1 MYASPP
7 PYYYG
12 EPMGG
17 PAPYMRRR
25 ARSFERVPPRFPRY
39 VAGYGPPVMPDMPP
53 VPFESSAEAVPP
65 MSMMIT
71 NNMMQPS
78 PMATPQ
84 SPLSS
89 RPLPLPALPPP
100 PLPAPPLMPQ
110 AMPSPAML
118 SAPMRQPSF
127 TFPQIAP
134 PSEPPLPTKQRSLT
148 VEIQTPP
155 ASPPVPTS
163 YTASAPLLTYQNNR
177 YGTNSSSS
185 DSWKQGYTVSQQPT
199 SFSSTISTSSFS
211 GAAPQAYGG
220 KVAENPWMA
229 PYNYM
234 RRNFDQGNLVLS
246 IIFILG
252 IAACVIALIGQ
263 YGRYRESRD
272 TIEEEEEG
280 AVMHGPWLFN
290 LSGVASTLLMRGYKF
305 CHAPDCKR
313 EADRLASVLAS
324 GPCDSFYDYVCSRR
338 WASKRRPVDA
348 MTADDDAVQDIQDS
362 VWRNIKSDSKQPLAA
377 VMWRS
382 CLDVGSLGAAPFL
395 EFFNAS
401 GLAGWPFHEAPLDV
415 DTLHVAGRLVRLLR
429 LATLLSLRVERG
441 SGPKVTVV
449 LGHAAP
455 PLDLRDF
462 RNNASIT
469 TFVKRV
475 ERTMRFLTSDVNDT
489 TTRAVEVVN
498 FCLRLVNLNAATNS
512 SASKL
517 GTNFS
522 SFLDAAVGDLIDLT
536 GKDIH
541 INLESPKYGN
551 ELSQLLSAV
560 SPRAALNYLGFYTV
574 DHLWSF
580 SPEGAREEVTSGHRE
595 RRCLQMTERAVPSQI
610 LEIGFQVYKN
620 RLNWT
625 DLRRRTNET
634 KKHIKDGV
642 RSLSWMDHSMKVK
655 VIERIDATSVELF
668 FPGHM
673 LKTSPM
679 AAPPRQRSAFELYQ
693 RAVEDSFAASVLSGT
708 AAGESL
714 FSHRSEL
721 GSDGV
726 LRVPLAAA
734 ATASTGPSPSPY
746 VALLR
751 STRLNV
757 RLAKALLQVA
767 LADDIWTAAARG
779 RYRVVQ
785 SCFLSRFP
793 ALRDPLEEGRLVP
806 KPAAVARD
814 DVLEH
819 VAVALAHVE
828 FRRGVQ
834 LLRHNMTD
842 YRLADAQA
850 WSSEQLFFVS
860 YAESECQAYDDEW
873 AFRRFLARNES
884 PARQRVDMA
893 LAHDPT
899 FHRAFHCHRGFAMRP
914 RHSCSFW

>member
-1 MYASPP
+1 
-7 PYYYG
+7 
-12 EPMGG
+12 MGG

-84 SPLSS
+84 SPLAS

-110 AMPSPAML
+110 TMPSPVIL
-118 SAPMRQPSF
+118 SAPMQQPSF

-177 YGTNSSSS
+177 YGSNSSSS

-348 MTADDDAVQDIQDS
+348 MTADDVAVQDIQDS

-395 EFFNAS
+395 
-401 GLAGWPFHEAPLDV
+401 D
-415 DTLHVAGRLVRLLR
+415 
-429 LATLLSLRVERG
+429 LRVERG
-441 SGPKVTVV
+441 SGPKVTIV

-522 SFLDAAVGDLIDLT
+522 SFLDAAVG
-536 GKDIH
+536 
-541 INLESPKYGN
+541 
-551 ELSQLLSAV
+551 
-560 SPRAALNYLGFYTV
+560 
-574 DHLWSF
+574 
-580 SPEGAREEVTSGHRE
+580 AREEVTSGHRE

-625 DLRRRTNET
+625 DLHRRTNET

-673 LKTSPM
+673 LKTSQWRH
-679 AAPPRQRSAFELYQ
+679 PRRSG
-693 RAVEDSFAASVLSGT
+693 VHSSCTSVPGT

-726 LRVPLAAA
+726 LRVPLAAV

-860 YAESECQAYDDEW
+860 YAESGMSGI
-873 AFRRFLARNES
+873 RRRVGLPTLPGAQRESCKAARRHGAG
-884 PARQRVDMA
+884 ARPHIPQGVPLPPRV
-893 LAHDPT
+893 
-899 FHRAFHCHRGFAMRP
+899 CHAATPQLQLLVTQHLCVVLMNK
-914 RHSCSFW
+914 